1 MENFIFTKLKSG
13 AIWIGIAQVVGQ
25 FIRLGSNLIL
35 AWLLTPDAFG
45 LAALAMTL
53 FTGLVLMSDL
63 GTGASLIRSKH
74 ADSPPFY
81 NTVFTIQFGQG
92 ALLFL
97 VCLLLAS
104 PMAGFY
110 DEPALQDMIM
120 FGGFGLFLQGSRS
133 TSWPLLQRDMRIKRL
148 TVYGMI
154 TQLTG
159 VSATIA
165 YAFFYPEP
173 LALIIGFV
181 VSAFVATL
189 ISHLLHRHEIRNR
202 LSWDASS
209 FHEIFHFGKW
219 IFISSIL
226 NFLSQRSDRFI
237 LGKLSSVETLGVYH
251 VAMML
256 ADLPRFAVHLISE
269 RLLYPTFAHYA
280 KEDVVL
286 LNKKILQIRSVL
298 LPAMWVSSLIVIV
311 LADPFFFY
319 LYKDSYHDAMW
330 IAPCLVLMLWYSIL
344 INAMDRIP
352 VALGDSKLLAKMWTL
367 ILPVKV
373 VCAYAGY
380 LYFGL
385 AGFIAGLTLGSFA
398 GYLRLTLAARK
409 IGLNFLKQDCKYTI
423 TLLLVTA
430 LYFYLKVWMRI
441 PLGEINIWLSTMAFL
456 VISLCGGGI
465 VVFRIKKLIGQV
477 DMGKNDLIL

>member
-1 MENFIFTKLKSG
+1 L
-13 AIWIGIAQVVGQ
+13 V
-25 FIRLGSNLIL
+25 RLGSNLIL

-45 LAALAMTL
+45 LAALAVTL

-63 GTGASLIRSKH
+63 GTGVSLVRSKH
-74 ADSPPFY
+74 ADSPAFY
-81 NTVFTIQFGQG
+81 NTVFTIQFSQG

-97 VCLLLAS
+97 ICLLLAS
-104 PMAGFY
+104 PMARFY
-110 DEPALQDMIM
+110 GEPALEDMIM

-133 TSWPLLQRDMRIKRL
+133 TSWLLLQRDMRIKRL

-154 TQLTG
+154 TQLTS

-181 VSAFVATL
+181 VSAFVTTL
-189 ISHLLHRHEIRNR
+189 ISHLLHQHEVRNR

-209 FHEIFHFGKW
+209 FNEIFHFGKW
-219 IFISSIL
+219 IFISSIF

-237 LGKLSSVETLGVYH
+237 LGKLSSIETLGVYH

-280 KEDVVL
+280 KEDVAQL
-286 LNKKILQIRSVL
+286 QKKILQIRSVL
-298 LPAMWVSSLIVIV
+298 LPAMLVSSLIVIV

-319 LYKDSYHDAMW
+319 LYKGSYHDAMW
-330 IAPCLVLMLWYSIL
+330 IAPCLVLMLWYNVL

-352 VALGDSKLLAKMWTL
+352 VALGDSKLLANIWAL

-385 AGFIAGLTLGSFA
+385 TGFIAGLALGSFA
-398 GYLRLTLAARK
+398 GYLRLTVAARK
-409 IGLNFLKQDCKYTI
+409 IGLNFLYQDCKYTI
-423 TLLLVTA
+423 LLLMTTA
-430 LYFYLKVWMRI
+430 FYFALKKWMNI
-441 PLGEINIWLSTMAFL
+441 PLGEINIWLSTMTFL

-465 VVFRIKKLIGQV
+465 VVSRIKKLIGQV
-477 DMGKNDLIL
+477 DMGKNDLNL